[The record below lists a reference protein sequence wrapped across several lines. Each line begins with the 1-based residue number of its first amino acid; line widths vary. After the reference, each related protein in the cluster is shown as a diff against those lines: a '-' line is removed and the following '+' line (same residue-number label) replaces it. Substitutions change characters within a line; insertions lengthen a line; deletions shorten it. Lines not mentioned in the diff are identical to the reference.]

1 MVAIG
6 EISTGRP
13 RAGVS
18 GFALRCAAS
27 PYLWIAAFVAVAVAA
42 LSLPLRLPL
51 GPNAWDTV
59 VYLDALQR
67 IRTGQAP
74 GLDFFA
80 PVGPL
85 GYYLMACL
93 DRLFPQAQPMLL
105 ANWALLPVL
114 LPLVALMTGD
124 LAQRRPG
131 QALALLLPF
140 LLFAALPVNL
150 HSLYPSPGLDGYGHY
165 NRQICLLLYL
175 LIAALLFVKR
185 RGLRIGLVST
195 LMLSLFLVKITG
207 ALVGTLLVG
216 YALLVGRM
224 RFVDVVIAA
233 GLTILSLGGIELAT
247 GLVSAYLSDVFEL
260 VALNTGDMLPRFLT
274 VASVKFNVIA
284 PLLVLLATLALVG
297 WRDGLPSTR
306 SDWRAWA
313 DSPLC
318 WLAIAFA
325 ALAFFETQ
333 NSGSLE
339 FIGLW
344 PILLLLLTQWWL
356 RVGDPLRPV
365 VLLLLMATVLPSLMI
380 YVERSGRA
388 LIAAPAYAKLDL
400 PELGPLGRFSVKPEI
415 ATRAAHMLDH
425 YAAHQATY
433 NELVAADL
441 GPSHILAS
449 EIDYQATW
457 LLEIRQAVRAIA
469 RWEAEHR
476 RRLNAVFTLDF
487 VDPMNYLL
495 NRPPPREVPIGPDP
509 SRTTPVLT
517 RETLTELGRTDAIL
531 IPKCPP
537 TPEREALRRHFA
549 PALAG
554 RDPVALAPCWD
565 MYLRK

>member
-1 MVAIG
+1 VATG
-6 EISTGRP
+6 EIDTGLPRP
-13 RAGVS
+13 DRRAL
-18 GFALRCAAS
+18 ARRLAAS
-27 PYLWIAAFVAVAVAA
+27 PYLWIAAFAVVAAAA

-67 IRTGQAP
+67 IRFGQAP
-74 GLDFFA
+74 ALDFFA

-85 GYYLMACL
+85 GYYLAAGL

-114 LPLVALMTGD
+114 LPVMALVMSD
-124 LAQRRPG
+124 LAPRRAG

-150 HSLYPSPGLDGYGHY
+150 HSLYPSPGFDGYGHY
-165 NRQICLLLYL
+165 NRHIALLLYL
-175 LIAALLFVKR
+175 LIATLLFVER
-185 RGLRIGLVST
+185 RGLKVGLIVV
-195 LMLSLFLVKITG
+195 LMLALFLVKITG

-216 YALLVGRM
+216 YGLIVGRM
-224 RFVDVVIAA
+224 RFVDVAIAA
-233 GLTILSLGGIELAT
+233 ALTILSLGGLEIAT
-247 GLVSAYLSDVFEL
+247 GLVSAYLSDIFEL
-260 VALNTGDMLPRFLT
+260 VALNTGDLLPRFLT

-284 PLLVLLATLALVG
+284 PFLLLVAVLAVAA
-297 WRDGLPSTR
+297 WRDGLPPTPSG
-306 SDWRAWA
+306 WRERA
-313 DSPLC
+313 DGPVG
-318 WLAIAFA
+318 WLVVAFA

-344 PILLLLLTQWWL
+344 PVLLLLLLRWW
-356 RVGDPLRPV
+356 RRTGDPLRPV
-365 VLLLLMATVLPSLMI
+365 VLLLLMATALPSLVI
-380 YVERSGRA
+380 YLERGGRA
-388 LIAAPAYAKLDL
+388 LIGAPTYTRLDL
-400 PELGPLGRFSVKPEI
+400 PELGPLGRFSVKGEI
-415 ATRAAHMLDH
+415 AARAVYMLDH
-425 YAAHQATY
+425 YAAHPATY
-433 NELVAADL
+433 RDLVADDL

-457 LLEIRQAVRAIA
+457 LLEVQQAVRAID
-469 RWEAEHR
+469 RWEVQHR
-476 RRLNAVFTLDF
+476 RRLNAFFTLDF

-495 NRPPPREVPIGPDP
+495 DRRPPREVPIGPDP

-517 RETLTELGRTDAIL
+517 SETLSELGKTDAIL

-549 PALAG
+549 PALTG
-554 RDPVALAPCWD
+554 RDQVALAPCWD

>member
-1 MVAIG
+1 MAIG

-13 RAGVS
+13 RPGVS
-18 GFALRCAAS
+18 RLALRCAAS
-27 PYLWIAAFVAVAVAA
+27 PYLWIAAFLALAAAA

-67 IRTGQAP
+67 IRSGQAP

-85 GYYLMACL
+85 GYYLVACL

-114 LPLVALMTGD
+114 LPLAAVVTGD

-165 NRQICLLLYL
+165 NRHICLLLYL
-175 LIAALLFVKR
+175 LIASLLFVER
-185 RGLRIGLVST
+185 RGLRTGLVFV

-224 RFVDVVIAA
+224 RFIDVATAA
-233 GLTILSLGGIELAT
+233 GLTLLSLGGIELAT
-247 GLVSAYLSDVFEL
+247 GLVSAYLSDIFEL

-284 PLLVLLATLALVG
+284 PLLVLLATLALAG

-306 SDWRAWA
+306 AGWRAWA
-313 DSPLC
+313 DSSLC

-344 PILLLLLTQWWL
+344 PILLLLLRQWWL
-356 RVGDPLRPV
+356 RQGDPLRPV
-365 VLLLLMATVLPSLMI
+365 VLLLLMASVLPSLVI
-380 YVERSGRA
+380 YLERAGRA
-388 LIAAPAYAKLDL
+388 LIAAPTYASLDL

-415 ATRAAHMLDH
+415 ATRAAYMLDH

-433 NELVAADL
+433 RELVAADL

-457 LLEIRQAVRAIA
+457 LLEIRQAVRAIG

-495 NRPPPREVPIGPDP
+495 GRRPPREVPIGPDP
-509 SRTTPVLT
+509 SRTTPALT
-517 RETLTELGRTDAIL
+517 RQTLAELGGTDAIL
-531 IPKCPP
+531 VPKCPP
-537 TPEREALRRHFA
+537 TPEREALHRHFA

-554 RDPVALAPCWD
+554 REPVALAPCWD
-565 MYLRK
+565 MYLRR

>member
-13 RAGVS
+13 RPGVS
-18 GFALRCAAS
+18 RLALRCAAS
-27 PYLWIAAFVAVAVAA
+27 PYLWIAAFLALAAAA

-67 IRTGQAP
+67 IRSGQAP

-85 GYYLMACL
+85 GYYLVACL

-114 LPLVALMTGD
+114 LPLAAVVTGD

-140 LLFAALPVNL
+140 LLFAALPINL

-165 NRQICLLLYL
+165 NRHICLLLYL
-175 LIAALLFVKR
+175 LIASLLFVER
-185 RGLRIGLVST
+185 RGLRVGLVFV

-224 RFVDVVIAA
+224 RFIDVAMAA
-233 GLTILSLGGIELAT
+233 GLTLLSLGGIELAT
-247 GLVSAYLSDVFEL
+247 GLVSAYLSDIFEL

-284 PLLVLLATLALVG
+284 PLLVLLATLALAG

-306 SDWRAWA
+306 AGWRAWA

-344 PILLLLLTQWWL
+344 PILLLLLRQWWL
-356 RVGDPLRPV
+356 RQGDPLRPV
-365 VLLLLMATVLPSLMI
+365 VLLLLMASVLPSLVI
-380 YVERSGRA
+380 YLERAGRA
-388 LIAAPAYAKLDL
+388 LIAAPTYATLDL

-415 ATRAAHMLDH
+415 ATRAAYMLDH

-433 NELVAADL
+433 RELVAADL

-457 LLEIRQAVRAIA
+457 LLEIRQAVRAIG

-495 NRPPPREVPIGPDP
+495 GRRPPREVPIGPDP
-509 SRTTPVLT
+509 SRTTPALT
-517 RETLTELGRTDAIL
+517 RQTLAELGGTDAIL
-531 IPKCPP
+531 VPKCPP
-537 TPEREALRRHFA
+537 TPEREALHRHFA

-554 RDPVALAPCWD
+554 REPVALAPCWD
-565 MYLRK
+565 MYLRR

>member
-284 PLLVLLATLALVG
+284 PLFVLLATLALVC

-306 SDWRAWA
+306 SGWRAWA

-457 LLEIRQAVRAIA
+457 LLEVRQAVRAIA

-517 RETLTELGRTDAIL
+517 RETLSELGRTDAIL

>member
-13 RAGVS
+13 RPGVS
-18 GFALRCAAS
+18 GLALRCAAS
-27 PYLWIAAFVAVAVAA
+27 PYLWIAAFLALAAAA
-42 LSLPLRLPL
+42 LGLPLRLPL

-67 IRTGQAP
+67 IRSGQAP
-74 GLDFFA
+74 GVDFFA

-85 GYYLMACL
+85 GYYLVACL

-114 LPLVALMTGD
+114 LPLAAVVTGD
-124 LAQRRPG
+124 LARRRPG

-140 LLFAALPVNL
+140 LLFAALPINL

-165 NRQICLLLYL
+165 NRHICLLLYL
-175 LIAALLFVKR
+175 LIASLLFVER
-185 RGLRIGLVST
+185 RGLRVGLVFV

-224 RFVDVVIAA
+224 RFIDVAMAA
-233 GLTILSLGGIELAT
+233 GLTLLSLGGIELAT
-247 GLVSAYLSDVFEL
+247 GLVSAYLSDIFEL

-284 PLLVLLATLALVG
+284 PLLVLLATLALAG

-306 SDWRAWA
+306 AGWRAWA

-318 WLAIAFA
+318 WLAIAFG

-344 PILLLLLTQWWL
+344 PILLLLMRQWWL
-356 RVGDPLRPV
+356 RQGDPLRPV
-365 VLLLLMATVLPSLMI
+365 VLLLLMASVLPSLVI
-380 YVERSGRA
+380 YLERAGRA
-388 LIAAPAYAKLDL
+388 LIAAPTYASLDL
-400 PELGPLGRFSVKPEI
+400 PELGSLGRFSVKPEI
-415 ATRAAHMLDH
+415 ATRAAYMLDH

-433 NELVAADL
+433 RELVAADL

-495 NRPPPREVPIGPDP
+495 GRRPPREVPIGPDP
-509 SRTTPVLT
+509 SRTTPTLT
-517 RETLTELGRTDAIL
+517 RQTLAELGGTDAIL
-531 IPKCPP
+531 VPKCPP

-554 RDPVALAPCWD
+554 REPVALAPCWD
-565 MYLRK
+565 MYLRR